1 MQGVTCDCSWLPVTQ
16 DTAIRALEGKE
27 LLLQRYFWKRCPRDT
42 PAYVH
47 HEACLRT
54 LPEHVCKEGNNPMS
68 LREEHTAT
76 HSHNR
81 TLRSSKNTDALITH
95 INMDGSIS
103 VTLNFFKVQK
113 ASTSHKFKNK
123 PSQTTRCL
131 GMPTRAEKL

>member
-1 MQGVTCDCSWLPVTQ
+1 
-16 DTAIRALEGKE
+16 
-27 LLLQRYFWKRCPRDT
+27 
-42 PAYVH
+42 
-47 HEACLRT
+47 
-54 LPEHVCKEGNNPMS
+54 MS
-68 LREEHTAT
+68 LREEHTTT

-131 GMPTRAEKL
+131 RMPTRAEKL